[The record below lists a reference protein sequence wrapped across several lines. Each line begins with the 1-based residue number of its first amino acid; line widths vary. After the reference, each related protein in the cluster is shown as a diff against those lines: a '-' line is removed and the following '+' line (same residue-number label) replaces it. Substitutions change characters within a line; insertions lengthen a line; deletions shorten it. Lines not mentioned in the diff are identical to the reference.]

1 VNGGGRV
8 PRLAPATAGAEPE
21 GAALRVLLV
30 SRDAMLAEA
39 LDALVDEPGEV
50 SMLDWRAD
58 GLELALH
65 HADVVVIDVP
75 PSLHRQTFAMID
87 GRFLGRT
94 VVLLQ
99 DGESEEALPPGPS
112 RVVRYRP
119 LQIADLWAAVTGA
132 VHPAATGE
140 AANGAGPGAEVEE
153 PPTAARMIGW
163 SGRALEPAV
172 GPGQIA
178 PGLDPDTLARLR
190 RWHERARTAPT
201 AEPEAPPA
209 APSGPDGPT
218 ARGAPPGWLAAL
230 ARSAV
235 VVAFAGMVALGA
247 AGWRAEGGPDLL
259 AGEVAAVQ
267 AARSLAQGPDL
278 LLPDPRVG
286 QVGPVHALAVGA
298 RLRLTGAETDTTLE
312 AAVRAARAPSRAL
325 LAVAV
330 ALTALLSLLLMRVG
344 PGSGA
349 AAGPG
354 PTPPHPSPPSRAS
367 LLGGAAAGLLAAA
380 DPLLVRSG
388 RVATA
393 TALALLLALATSRSP
408 GRRAGG
414 RPGWP
419 CSAPAP
425 GWRCWPARS
434 PCRRWRS
441 RWWPPPWSGA
451 RGRRGPGHPKGVP
464 RSVGPRAPWPR
475 SASVRCCGPPC
486 RCGSPARGWMPSRPA
501 GFSVGRRAAG
511 RRRPGWA
518 ATR

>member
-8 PRLAPATAGAEPE
+8 PRLAPPVAGAEPE

-75 PSLHRQTFAMID
+75 PSLYRPTFAVID

-99 DGESEEALPPGPS
+99 EGESEETLPPAPS
-112 RVVRYRP
+112 RVVLYRP

-132 VHPAATGE
+132 GHPAATGE
-140 AANGAGPGAEVEE
+140 AANGAGPAGAPPVPPTGATNGAGPTAEVEE
-153 PPTAARMIGW
+153 PPTPARMIGW
-163 SGRALEPAV
+163 SGRALDPVV

-178 PGLDPDTLARLR
+178 PGMDPDTLARLR
-190 RWHERARTAPT
+190 RWHERARTAPA

-209 APSGPDGPT
+209 VPSGPDGPA

-230 ARSAV
+230 AWPAV
-235 VVAFAGMVALGA
+235 VVAFAGMVALAA

-267 AARSLAQGPDL
+267 AARSLAHGPGL

-286 QVGPVHALAVGA
+286 PVAPVHALAVGA
-298 RLRLTGAETDTTLE
+298 RLRLTGAETETTLE

-330 ALTALLSLLLMRVG
+330 ALTALL
-344 PGSGA
+344 
-349 AAGPG
+349 
-354 PTPPHPSPPSRAS
+354 
-367 LLGGAAAGLLAAA
+367 
-380 DPLLVRSG
+380 
-388 RVATA
+388 
-393 TALALLLALATSRSP
+393 
-408 GRRAGG
+408 
-414 RPGWP
+414 
-419 CSAPAP
+419 
-425 GWRCWPARS
+425 
-434 PCRRWRS
+434 
-441 RWWPPPWSGA
+441 
-451 RGRRGPGHPKGVP
+451 
-464 RSVGPRAPWPR
+464 
-475 SASVRCCGPPC
+475 
-486 RCGSPARGWMPSRPA
+486 
-501 GFSVGRRAAG
+501 
-511 RRRPGWA
+511 
-518 ATR
+518 